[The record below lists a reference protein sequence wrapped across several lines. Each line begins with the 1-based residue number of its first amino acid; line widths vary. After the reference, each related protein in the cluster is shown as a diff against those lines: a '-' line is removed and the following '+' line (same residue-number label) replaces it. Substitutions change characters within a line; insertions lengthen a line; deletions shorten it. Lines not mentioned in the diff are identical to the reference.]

1 MKKIFPFVKNL
12 LTSPARSVKKREV
25 RDDIINSPQLNGGT
39 ANIFRIDTNNVG
51 DYYSSPKHY
60 FKELGNIEV
69 DIFDFKKRYSN
80 NIGEIISKNALVIGG
95 GGLLN
100 RNSFELQ
107 MRTFEQLKSKGKK
120 TVLWGVGHNS
130 KRKREF
136 LKLQKYN
143 VDVNNFGL
151 AGTRDYS
158 LSKNWVPCV
167 SCLNSVFD
175 KEYSI
180 TKEIGV
186 VLHKTTLKN
195 SRIPLIFKDFPV
207 ISNTEDLEYFV
218 DFIGSCETIITDSYH
233 AMYWGILLN
242 KKVVVVPNSS
252 KFFDFKYSPVISTY
266 KSCIKDARKARIYT
280 GVLEE
285 CRERNRMFSE
295 QVFNYLN
302 L

>member
-12 LTSPARSVKKREV
+12 LTSPARSLKKREV
-25 RDDIINSPQLNGGT
+25 RDGIINTPQKNRNT
-39 ANIFRIDTNNVG
+39 ANIYRIDIDNVG
-51 DYYSSPKHY
+51 DYYSSPKNY
-60 FKELGNIEV
+60 FKELGEIEV
-69 DIFDFKKRYSN
+69 DIFDFKKTYSN
-80 NIGEIISKNALVIGG
+80 NIGEVISNNALVIGG

-107 MRTFEQLKSKGKK
+107 MKTFEQLKSKGKK

-130 KRKREF
+130 KRKREYF
-136 LKLQKYN
+136 KLQEYN
-143 VDVNNFGL
+143 VDLDNFGL
-151 AGTRDYS
+151 SGTRDYS

-175 KEYSI
+175 KEYNT

-186 VLHKTTLKN
+186 VLHKSTFKN
-195 SRIPLIFKDFPV
+195 SQIPLIFQGFPV
-207 ISNTEDLEYFV
+207 ISNTEDLEKFV
-218 DFIGSCETIITDSYH
+218 DFIGSSDTIVTDSYH

-252 KFFDFKYSPVISTY
+252 KFFDFKYPPVISTY
-266 KSCIKDARKARIYT
+266 KSCIKDAQKAQIYT

-285 CRERNRMFSE
+285 CRELNKKFAE